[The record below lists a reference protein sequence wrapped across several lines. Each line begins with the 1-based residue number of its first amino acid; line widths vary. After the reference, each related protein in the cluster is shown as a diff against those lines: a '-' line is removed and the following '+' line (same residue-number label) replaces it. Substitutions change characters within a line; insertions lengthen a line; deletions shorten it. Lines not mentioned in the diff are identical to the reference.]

1 MVYSDSSRP
10 ATVVAHFSWLE
21 PHLLVSLGGCTLSR
35 QPQPNTPDTH
45 QVWTTCAPLRLKHL
59 QKRRADLPCVSP
71 HLPVPLANCLGMLS
85 AESTRMSAFVAGR
98 LCYEATLQRFARL
111 GPAKPA
117 VAPAAPAAA
126 VSMHAPSGQRQALL
140 WPLATLECPPQGLC
154 PRCWL
159 SQLITSNAGAP
170 GGEHPGLH
178 RGNCA
183 QGWGYPGDPRVLPH
197 LPP

>member
-1 MVYSDSSRP
+1 MCDRNYKD
-10 ATVVAHFSWLE
+10 
-21 PHLLVSLGGCTLSR
+21 LLG
-35 QPQPNTPDTH
+35 
-45 QVWTTCAPLRLKHL
+45 W
-59 QKRRADLPCVSP
+59 
-71 HLPVPLANCLGMLS
+71 
-85 AESTRMSAFVAGR
+85 
-98 LCYEATLQRFARL
+98 
-111 GPAKPA
+111 GPAVPA
-117 VAPAAPAAA
+117 AAPAAPAAA
-126 VSMHAPSGQRQALL
+126 VSMHAPSGQHQALL

-197 LPP
+197 LPPPRGGFRVGHIAAPQKYISRRFAVSGGSAQARRFGGHPHSKPASKEIATSASKW

>member
-1 MVYSDSSRP
+1 M
-10 ATVVAHFSWLE
+10 L
-21 PHLLVSLGGCTLSR
+21 CI
-35 QPQPNTPDTH
+35 
-45 QVWTTCAPLRLKHL
+45 
-59 QKRRADLPCVSP
+59 SP
-71 HLPVPLANCLGMLS
+71 HLPVPLANCLCMLA
-85 AESTRMSAFVAGR
+85 AESTRTSAFVAGR
-98 LCYEATLQRFARL
+98 LCYESTLQRFARL
-111 GPAKPA
+111 GPEVPA
-117 VAPAAPAAA
+117 AAPAAPAAA
-126 VSMHAPSGQRQALL
+126 VSMHAPSGQHQALL

-197 LPP
+197 LPPRRGFRVAHICCLLAAYLAFFFRMSCFFLHLI